1 MKIGIYNDWWSPDL
15 VGGAERSALSVSS
28 ELTNVF
34 GRDQIVVF
42 TLSNRLRSNNID
54 LTGAI
59 PIQRI
64 GSFTLRK
71 RYLVPTYIR
80 ILERFRIL
88 FDFVTPYRVAHA
100 AYKANIT
107 IIVVHNVDRLGLKF
121 LFLVSKFFRIH
132 TIRVVHDLSDIC
144 INRTRFR
151 NKTNC
156 KKTCLTCKPKSF
168 FYKIAMLRLYD
179 LVVFNSLFSLT
190 KFNSLKFKAKEMD
203 YGYILPETL
212 SYENPITKRIANLEK
227 IRIGYVGRVSPEK
240 GLELVIKALQILQS
254 SSSSTVELIVIGTGT
269 TKYITSLVKLARE
282 SSVSLEMYGYIDNP
296 YDFIRSKVDL
306 IVVPSLWE
314 ETLGRV
320 AYEASMAGFPVL
332 VSRIGGL
339 PESASLAG
347 KNYFEF
353 EPSNYFDLSRQISG
367 FYSGNDHGIIPSLK
381 HRKLTSALIRKI
393 SELSGN

>member
-28 ELTNVF
+28 ELTNAF
-34 GRDQIVVF
+34 GPDRIVVF
-42 TLSNRLRSNNID
+42 TLSNRMRNEKID
-54 LTGAI
+54 LTGEI
-59 PIQRI
+59 PVQRI

-88 FDFVTPYRVAHA
+88 FDFITPYRVAHA
-100 AYKANIT
+100 ASKANVK
-107 IIVVHNVDRLGLKF
+107 IIVVHNVDRLGIKF
-121 LFLVSKFFRIH
+121 LFLVSKIFRIH
-132 TIRVVHDLSDIC
+132 TIRVIHDLSDSC

-168 FYKIAMLRLYD
+168 LYKIAMLRLYD

-190 KFNSLKFKAKEMD
+190 KFNSLKFKSKEMD
-203 YGYILPETL
+203 YGNILPGNL
-212 SYENPITKRIANLEK
+212 SYENLTTKRIKNLEK
-227 IRIGYVGRVSPEK
+227 IRIGYVGRLSPEK

-254 SSSSTVELIVIGTGT
+254 SSASTVKLIVIGTGP
-269 TKYITSLVKLARE
+269 TKYISSLVKLARE
-282 SSVSLEMYGYIDNP
+282 SAVSLEMYGYIDSP
-296 YDFIRSKVDL
+296 YDFIRSKIDL
-306 IVVPSLWE
+306 IVIPSLWE

-347 KNYFEF
+347 KNYLEF

-367 FYSGNDHGIIPSLK
+367 FYSGNDNGIPPSFE
-381 HRKLTSALIRKI
+381 HRELTSILIRKI